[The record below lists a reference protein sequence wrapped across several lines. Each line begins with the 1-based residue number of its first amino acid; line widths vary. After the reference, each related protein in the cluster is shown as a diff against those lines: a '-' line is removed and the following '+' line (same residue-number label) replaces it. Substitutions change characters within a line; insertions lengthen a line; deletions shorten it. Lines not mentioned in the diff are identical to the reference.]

1 MRTQIPATVKLNSL
15 QIGFGVSIFFHL
27 ALASAVV
34 ALGGFGSQPPVL
46 TSPERAITIVLLAAP
61 EKIVTPPQ
69 PIIAPP
75 KVEPVKSIAT
85 VEKIVERAVTEITQ
99 SIPAAPVVTPVA
111 KPLPPEKISGDGSSP
126 KPGLDLT
133 TKPAPL
139 VAAQPDYL
147 KNPEPPYPPTARRRH
162 QEGLVLLRVK
172 VNPHGR
178 ALSVEIKNSSGFP
191 LLDEAAQT
199 AVRDWEFQPAR
210 LGLLAVESE
219 IEVPVRFKL
228 MP

>member
-1 MRTQIPATVKLNSL
+1 
-15 QIGFGVSIFFHL
+15 
-27 ALASAVV
+27 
-34 ALGGFGSQPPVL
+34 
-46 TSPERAITIVLLAAP
+46 
-61 EKIVTPPQ
+61 
-69 PIIAPP
+69 
-75 KVEPVKSIAT
+75 
-85 VEKIVERAVTEITQ
+85 
-99 SIPAAPVVTPVA
+99 
-111 KPLPPEKISGDGSSP
+111 
-126 KPGLDLT
+126 
-133 TKPAPL
+133 
-139 VAAQPDYL
+139 L